1 VTGPSSS
8 VAGRHGVALAHR
20 PPLVF
25 KGTLSE
31 CSPRAAE
38 HEPPLVVSKF
48 LGRFH
53 FLIAFWV
60 DLGGSEA
67 VGELADTD
75 GRRAAVR
82 RILPRGRHRRG
93 RLLHP
98 LRLPRR
104 PVPLR
109 RRLALLPLG
118 RLLIRGPCRLR
129 CSGDLE
135 RPQAYRHAAVLLRAP
150 PSRASRGRVEML

>member
-1 VTGPSSS
+1 V
-8 VAGRHGVALAHR
+8 LAHR

-25 KGTLSE
+25 KGRLGE
-31 CSPRAAE
+31 CTPRAAE

-48 LGRFH
+48 FGRFH
-53 FLIAFWV
+53 FLIAFWI
-60 DLGGSEA
+60 DLGGAEA
-67 VGELADTD
+67 VGELAD

-82 RILPRGRHRRG
+82 RVLPRGHHRRG
-93 RLLHP
+93 HLLHP

-109 RRLALLPLG
+109 RRLAPLPLG
-118 RLLIRGPCRLR
+118 RLLIRGRRRLR
-129 CSGDLE
+129 GSGDLE

-150 PSRASRGRVEML
+150 PSRAARGRVEML